1 MFFWR
6 YPSKFFLGHCVFVPN
21 IKVLMMA
28 FFFHHFYIDI
38 LDFEL
43 LLSPLS
49 TAIFFIALAA
59 ASVRQTF
66 ITDNNIFFNQFRVIF
81 CISHMHP
88 FACFHYLWLL
98 HTDTVCIMGRFYT
111 LIKCLLSSIC
121 QLVCFLLSRNKNCGL
136 IVSINH
142 LVISCA
148 ISINSVFLLVSHYIT
163 HEKM

>member
-6 YPSKFFLGHCVFVPN
+6 YPSKFFLGHCVFLPN
-21 IKVLMMA
+21 TKVLMIA
-28 FFFHHFYIDI
+28 FFFCHSFIN
-38 LDFEL
+38 LLGLEL

-49 TAIFFIALAA
+49 TAVVFTDLAA

-66 ITDNNIFFNQFRVIF
+66 ITDNNIFFNQFRLIVCIF
-81 CISHMHP
+81 HMHP

-98 HTDTVCIMGRFYT
+98 HTDTVCIMGRFYI

-121 QLVCFLLSRNKNCGL
+121 RLVCFLLSRSKNCGP
-136 IVSINH
+136 IVSIKH
-142 LVISCA
+142 LLTYCA
-148 ISINSVFLLVSHYIT
+148 ISISSVFPLVSHYIT